1 MKEEINTNNAP
12 QAIGSYSQAIKSGNL
27 IFVSGQIPLNPKD
40 GSIPKS
46 IEGQTKQSLDNL
58 MEILKEAGAGAEHI
72 LKCGIFIKNMDDFA
86 KINEV
91 YSTYFY
97 KPFPARFVVEV
108 AKLPKDVLIEIDAI
122 ASL

>member
-12 QAIGSYSQAIKSGNL
+12 AAIGPYSQAMKSGNL

-40 GSIPKS
+40 GSIPQS
-46 IEGQTKQSLDNL
+46 IEDQTKQSLDNL
-58 MEILKEAGAGAEHI
+58 MAILKESGAGAEHI
-72 LKCGIFIKNMDDFA
+72 LKCGIFIKDMNDFA

-91 YSTYFY
+91 YSTYFN
-97 KPFPARFVVEV
+97 KPYPARFVVEV
-108 AKLPKDVLIEIDAI
+108 ARLPKDVLIEIDAI